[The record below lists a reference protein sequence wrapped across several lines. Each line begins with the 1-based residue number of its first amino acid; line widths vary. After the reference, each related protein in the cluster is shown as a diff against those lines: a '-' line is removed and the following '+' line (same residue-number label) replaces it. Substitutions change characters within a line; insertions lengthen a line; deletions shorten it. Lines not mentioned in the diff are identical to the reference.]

1 MPGLALTTV
10 WVPETTP
17 QLLYCSAGSR
27 SLDSPTAA
35 VETTSAGCDAAMCY
49 AARRETG
56 GPSTRRWTFGPPQK
70 NVTSDRGPRW
80 RVCCYRD
87 ARVAIGMVAQDRFGQ
102 AQLRSFAERIAEIVA
117 PVVDECAASAA
128 HANAAL
134 AILAREVERCND
146 RGLGHLVPL
155 EAASA
160 CVACG
165 GALGKRGGGRD
176 AMAVNCH
183 DCGDVL
189 CALCA
194 PQLPGSGDGDEAS
207 GPRRS
212 CGDCAHARQT
222 GRRVLRMQPP
232 TGGDEVKAFALRAL
246 FDERASDE
254 GLLDEAGF
262 VELCKAAC
270 RHPLVVEPRS
280 LERELRHGA
289 NVLRLDVTELERRF
303 RSAPQAALDFE
314 AARNCLVESC
324 RPAWPERA
332 LAGPPPDDD
341 EETPNSEETKEE
353 RVVEDP
359 AARAAAWGSA
369 SWWKPDKKPALR
381 HASRTGWGSLVSR
394 DGLVKKRVWLELR
407 DAPPRTLRY
416 APDTASPRRA
426 LVYLN
431 RVRVIRCDAPCTLQ
445 LRLNLPNDDV
455 GDPDLVDA
463 VVLRFETP
471 SATCSW
477 WSALSASRREAK
489 TESRGALA
497 KLSELSTLKTDDAM
511 SYIVG
516 GAWYNKMANFLV
528 CAVDC
533 TGGQPFEGPERPFMQ
548 LNRPPGPAPA
558 RVPGKPLGGAGN
570 ARKSSIIR
578 ARDVDRRGGDD
589 FDADPVPE
597 LGDSLPERAFS
608 VAGPEVKA
616 AYQSLLKVII
626 RPPRATYDE
635 RRLGVADF
643 AIKTEATTHR
653 TFGALKS
660 SVTVVHREDL
670 SVPNERGLEVRA
682 SLWTPR
688 TVGVDYDRL
697 GPGGHRPP
705 CVVYVHGN
713 ACNRLGALSLLRPL
727 CLGGI
732 ALCAVDCAGSGNSG
746 GEFVSLGHFER
757 DDVAAVV
764 DELKRKKLVGR
775 VALWGRSM
783 GAATALLYAST
794 RDPDVAAV
802 VADSPYS
809 GLVRLCRELVGKVRR
824 RAEGDGDSSAPRNFV
839 AGAVTEAALALVRSS
854 VKHRAGFDVYDV
866 APIEHVANMRH
877 SATPALFV
885 HGKLDDFINCQ
896 HSVDL
901 HESHGGDASLLLLD
915 VDHQANRPAS
925 ALIQSCLFLYDRLL
939 PTDDA
944 AEARAKYVAHL
955 DKLAD
960 QGHLGATEASA
971 AEASGLSR
979 DRQRAV
985 EDAVAARVAGRFN
998 GKGGMFG

>member
-1 MPGLALTTV
+1 
-10 WVPETTP
+10 
-17 QLLYCSAGSR
+17 
-27 SLDSPTAA
+27 
-35 VETTSAGCDAAMCY
+35 MCY

-134 AILAREVERCND
+134 AILARE
-146 RGLGHLVPL
+146 
-155 EAASA
+155 
-160 CVACG
+160 
-165 GALGKRGGGRD
+165 
-176 AMAVNCH
+176 
-183 DCGDVL
+183 
-189 CALCA
+189 
-194 PQLPGSGDGDEAS
+194 
-207 GPRRS
+207 
-212 CGDCAHARQT
+212 T

-246 FDERASDE
+246 FDERESDE

-341 EETPNSEETKEE
+341 EETPNSEETKEA
-353 RVVEDP
+353 RREDP
-359 AARAAAWGSA
+359 AAKALVA

-381 HASRTGWGSLVSR
+381 HASRTGWGSLY
-394 DGLVKKRVWLELR
+394 
-407 DAPPRTLRY
+407 PRRPREEARLARIARRAAATVR
-416 APDTASPRRA
+416 PTPRRPRRA

-528 CAVDC
+528 
-533 TGGQPFEGPERPFMQ
+533 
-548 LNRPPGPAPA
+548 
-558 RVPGKPLGGAGN
+558 
-570 ARKSSIIR
+570 
-578 ARDVDRRGGDD
+578 
-589 FDADPVPE
+589 
-597 LGDSLPERAFS
+597 
-608 VAGPEVKA
+608 
-616 AYQSLLKVII
+616 
-626 RPPRATYDE
+626 
-635 RRLGVADF
+635 
-643 AIKTEATTHR
+643 
-653 TFGALKS
+653 

-705 CVVYVHGN
+705 RRRRDGN
-713 ACNRLGALSLLRPL
+713 
-727 CLGGI
+727 
-732 ALCAVDCAGSGNSG
+732 
-746 GEFVSLGHFER
+746 
-757 DDVAAVV
+757 
-764 DELKRKKLVGR
+764 
-775 VALWGRSM
+775 
-783 GAATALLYAST
+783 AATA
-794 RDPDVAAV
+794 
-802 VADSPYS
+802 
-809 GLVRLCRELVGKVRR
+809 RR
-824 RAEGDGDSSAPRNFV
+824 
-839 AGAVTEAALALVRSS
+839 
-854 VKHRAGFDVYDV
+854 
-866 APIEHVANMRH
+866 
-877 SATPALFV
+877 
-885 HGKLDDFINCQ
+885 
-896 HSVDL
+896 
-901 HESHGGDASLLLLD
+901 
-915 VDHQANRPAS
+915 
-925 ALIQSCLFLYDRLL
+925 
-939 PTDDA
+939 
-944 AEARAKYVAHL
+944 
-955 DKLAD
+955 
-960 QGHLGATEASA
+960 
-971 AEASGLSR
+971 
-979 DRQRAV
+979 
-985 EDAVAARVAGRFN
+985 
-998 GKGGMFG
+998 

>member
-56 GPSTRRWTFGPPQK
+56 GLSTRRWTFGPPQK

-102 AQLRSFAERIAEIVA
+102 SQLRSFAERIAEIVA

-146 RGLGHLVPL
+146 RAWATSPPRPL
-155 EAASA
+155 AARRA
-160 CVACG
+160 AA
-165 GALGKRGGGRD
+165 ALGKRAAPGTPWPSTATTAATCSARSARRSSRGPATATRRRALASRRLRRD
-176 AMAVNCH
+176 AA
-183 DCGDVL
+183 D
-189 CALCA
+189 
-194 PQLPGSGDGDEAS
+194 
-207 GPRRS
+207 
-212 CGDCAHARQT
+212 

-262 VELCKAAC
+262 
-270 RHPLVVEPRS
+270 
-280 LERELRHGA
+280 
-289 NVLRLDVTELERRF
+289 
-303 RSAPQAALDFE
+303 
-314 AARNCLVESC
+314 
-324 RPAWPERA
+324 
-332 LAGPPPDDD
+332 
-341 EETPNSEETKEE
+341 
-353 RVVEDP
+353 
-359 AARAAAWGSA
+359 
-369 SWWKPDKKPALR
+369 
-381 HASRTGWGSLVSR
+381 
-394 DGLVKKRVWLELR
+394 
-407 DAPPRTLRY
+407 
-416 APDTASPRRA
+416 
-426 LVYLN
+426 
-431 RVRVIRCDAPCTLQ
+431 

-516 GAWYNKMANFLV
+516 GAWYNKMANFL
-528 CAVDC
+528 
-533 TGGQPFEGPERPFMQ
+533 
-548 LNRPPGPAPA
+548 
-558 RVPGKPLGGAGN
+558 PLGGAGN

-653 TFGALKS
+653 TFGTLKS

-746 GEFVSLGHFER
+746 GEFVR
-757 DDVAAVV
+757 A
-764 DELKRKKLVGR
+764 
-775 VALWGRSM
+775 
-783 GAATALLYAST
+783 
-794 RDPDVAAV
+794 
-802 VADSPYS
+802 
-809 GLVRLCRELVGKVRR
+809 
-824 RAEGDGDSSAPRNFV
+824 AEGDGDSPAPRNFV

-960 QGHLGATEASA
+960 QGHLGATDASA

-985 EDAVAARVAGRFN
+985 EDAVAACVAGRQRQGACSAN
-998 GKGGMFG
+998 PY

>member
-102 AQLRSFAERIAEIVA
+102 SQLRSFAERIAEIVA

-165 GALGKRGGGRD
+165 GALGKRGGTRD

-341 EETPNSEETKEE
+341 EETKDEETKEE

-359 AARAAAWGSA
+359 AARAAA
-369 SWWKPDKKPALR
+369 WKPDKKPALR

-578 ARDVDRRGGDD
+578 ARDVDRRGGGDD

-653 TFGALKS
+653 TFGTLKS

-682 SLWTPR
+682 SL
-688 TVGVDYDRL
+688 
-697 GPGGHRPP
+697 
-705 CVVYVHGN
+705 
-713 ACNRLGALSLLRPL
+713 
-727 CLGGI
+727 GI
-732 ALCAVDCAGSGNSG
+732 ALCAVDCARSAG
-746 GEFVSLGHFER
+746 GEFVSLGR
-757 DDVAAVV
+757 QAASVALCIG
-764 DELKRKKLVGR
+764 ELKRKKPSSAA
-775 VALWGRSM
+775 ALWGRSM

-802 VADSPYS
+802 VADSPYN
-809 GLVRLCRELVGKVRR
+809 GLVALPRASPAEGRRSLAGDWRLVGASATSSPGPSRR
-824 RAEGDGDSSAPRNFV
+824 RRW
-839 AGAVTEAALALVRSS
+839 RSC
-854 VKHRAGFDVYDV
+854 G
-866 APIEHVANMRH
+866 P
-877 SATPALFV
+877 P
-885 HGKLDDFINCQ
+885 
-896 HSVDL
+896 
-901 HESHGGDASLLLLD
+901 
-915 VDHQANRPAS
+915 
-925 ALIQSCLFLYDRLL
+925 
-939 PTDDA
+939 
-944 AEARAKYVAHL
+944 
-955 DKLAD
+955 
-960 QGHLGATEASA
+960 
-971 AEASGLSR
+971 
-979 DRQRAV
+979 
-985 EDAVAARVAGRFN
+985 
-998 GKGGMFG
+998 